1 LFLAFRRCAVH
12 RFWTTT
18 LCLLAFSIEARAQA
32 DWPNRPIKIIVSQ
45 AAGAAPDIVCRYLA
59 DWLSNCLGQQFIIE
73 NRPGGQN
80 TIGAQAAAR
89 SPADGYN
96 FFFATTAALATNP
109 HTFKSL
115 PYDPLRDF
123 TPVSMIAK
131 GPFFLMAHP
140 SVPGSTLKE
149 AIAADKADPGKLA
162 IATEGPRQFTGI
174 LAGWLNKKAGTKF
187 YEVPYASVQAGM
199 QDALAGRVQ
208 LISSAIAPAKGFIA
222 SGQLK
227 ALAISSPTV
236 FPNFPDI
243 RPIAETV
250 PGVSLVGWFVLVAPA
265 GTPEPVVTRVNQEMA
280 KVLARPEVRRRLLD
294 MGVYTE
300 GAGSIQE
307 TGKFIQ
313 DEYALWQQALRD
325 IGLEPQ

>member
-1 LFLAFRRCAVH
+1 MHRLWTAV
-12 RFWTTT
+12 
-18 LCLLAFSIEARAQA
+18 LCLLALSVEASAQA

-59 DWLSNCLGQQFIIE
+59 DWLSAGVGQQFIIE

-80 TIGAQAAAR
+80 VIGAQAAAR
-89 SPADGYN
+89 STADGYTL
-96 FFFATTAALATNP
+96 FFATTAALVTNP

-123 TPVSMIAK
+123 APVSMVAK

-149 AIAADKADPGKLA
+149 VIAADQADPGKLS

-187 YEVPYASVQAGM
+187 FEVPYANVQAGL

-208 LISSAIAPAKGFIA
+208 LISMAIAPAAPFIGT
-222 SGQLK
+222 GQLK
-227 ALAISSPTV
+227 ALAISSAAPMS
-236 FPNFPDI
+236 NFANIPPMAD
-243 RPIAETV
+243 TV
-250 PGVSLVGWFVLVAPA
+250 PGIDLVGWFVLVAPA
-265 GTPEPVVTRVNQEMA
+265 GTPEPVVTRLNQEMA
-280 KVLARPEVRRRLLD
+280 KVLAKPEVRRRLLD
-294 MGVYTE
+294 MGVYTD
-300 GAGSIQE
+300 GAGSVAE
-307 TGKFIQ
+307 TGKFIHDQ
-313 DEYALWQQALRD
+313 YTLWQEALRD